1 MSLEEKKSDIL
12 CRPGKFEI
20 KDTDLDKHPDTVLK
34 IFAHVL
40 ITQAEHN
47 LMRRGTKYEGY
58 SLLFEKILETE
69 DSMICRELPEYKF
82 TITAETFKLV
92 VENAAGEVVRK
103 IRF

>member
-1 MSLEEKKSDIL
+1 MSLEAKKSDIL

-58 SLLFEKILETE
+58 SLLFNKILEDE
-69 DSMICRELPEYKF
+69 GVVCRGIPEYKF